1 MSNQSDG
8 STTNTGLLSF
18 NLAIAAGLFVIM
30 GTFFI
35 LLSGWHESAIVAQGF
50 LISLILLIV
59 LADAANINA
68 EMNTIIN
75 AVSSISSAH
84 KVA

>member
-1 MSNQSDG
+1 MASGN
-8 STTNTGLLSF
+8 GLLSF

-30 GTFFI
+30 GAFFI

-59 LADAANINA
+59 LADSANINA
-68 EMNTIIN
+68 EITGITNTL
-75 AVSSISSAH
+75 SSISSAH
-84 KVA
+84 KVT